1 MSRYQNQGIDFHF
14 EIEGAGFPLLFFHG
28 LGGDWTQCR
37 TMLER
42 VRGFEKMYL
51 DFRGHGSTYPMGSA
65 DKMNFRQF
73 AQDVAMLAQHL
84 GYDRF
89 IAGGISM
96 GSAIAIRLALL
107 FPHCIEA
114 LILVRPAWLNE
125 PCPENLKELIRIGE
139 LLQKYDPAE
148 GKRFFMEREEFAI
161 LRKTAPAVADSL
173 VGQFDAPNAGE
184 NAIRLIKIP
193 ASIPFENDAD
203 LIQIQQETLIL
214 GTHQDPVHPLWMAE
228 KLADR
233 MPRAGL
239 AVVSSKSED
248 VDRHFE
254 EVRYHLHAFLNKY
267 RDPSSGDH
275 QNTKAHQT

>member
-1 MSRYQNQGIDFHF
+1 MSSYRYQGIDFHF

-37 TMLER
+37 TMLES
-42 VRGFEKMYL
+42 VLGFEKVYM
-51 DFRGHGSTYPMGSA
+51 DFRGHGSTYPLGPI

-73 AQDVAMLAQHL
+73 AQDAAMLAQHL

-96 GSAIAIRLALL
+96 GSAIAIRLALM
-107 FPHCIEA
+107 FPHYIEA

-125 PCPENLKELIRIGE
+125 PCPENLRELIRIGE
-139 LLQKYDPAE
+139 LLQKYDPAK
-148 GKRFFMEREEFAI
+148 GKSIYLEREGYAV
-161 LRKTAPAVADSL
+161 LKQTAPAVADSL
-173 VGQFDAPNAGE
+173 VGQFDAPNAGDY
-184 NAIRLIKIP
+184 ASRLIKIP
-193 ASIPFENDAD
+193 ASIPFENDGD

-214 GTHQDPVHPLWMAE
+214 ATDRDPVHPLWMAE

-233 MPRAGL
+233 MPRARL
-239 AVVSSKSED
+239 SVVSSKSED

-254 EVRYHLHAFLNKY
+254 EIRYHINAFLDKY
-267 RDPSSGDH
+267 RDPS
-275 QNTKAHQT
+275 